1 VARAQGAKARGA
13 GQDRAPM
20 NPVLQAI
27 ARAALDATGAAA
39 GWVLALEGERL
50 RAVGA
55 AGERA
60 GELVGVEVPAD
71 VGTPGYVVSSGQPIA
86 LAPRGTDPRLEEGL
100 GARLGRLPAS
110 VLCVP
115 CLHDDAVLG
124 AMELVDKA
132 GGPFSFD
139 DVELVTLLGGI
150 AGVALSVAGTEVTP
164 RPPVAFAREL
174 EVLAGSDPAA
184 YARLATV
191 LEALLAHG

>member
-1 VARAQGAKARGA
+1 
-13 GQDRAPM
+13 M

-60 GELVGVEVPAD
+60 GELVEVELPAD
-71 VGTPGYVVSSGQPIA
+71 AGTAGYVVSSGQPIA
-86 LAPRGTDPRLEEGL
+86 IAPRGADPRLSEGL
-100 GARLGRLPAS
+100 GARLGRWPSS

-115 CLHDDAVLG
+115 CLYDDAVLG

-132 GGPFSFD
+132 GGGPFSFD

-150 AGVALSVAGTEVTP
+150 AGVALGVAGTEVTP
-164 RPPVAFAREL
+164 RPPAEFAAEL
-174 EVLAGSDPAA
+174 AALAGSDPAA
-184 YARLATV
+184 YARLSVV
-191 LEALLAHG
+191 LEALLARG